1 MFEVRYRQ
9 ISKDPDAP
17 AAPHPVD
24 LYTLAK
30 GFKGK
35 VQESYFKLNRE
46 TGIQYNMRRVQTC
59 NSLTALENHIKGDKH
74 RRRVNKEPT
83 RKQERRLKQMRL
95 ANPLEAPKDIWWT
108 LEAVV

>member
-1 MFEVRYRQ
+1 MNMFEDRYRQ
-9 ISKDPDAP
+9 NSKEPDAR

-46 TGIQYNMRRVQTC
+46 TGIQYNMQRVQNYLQFTY
-59 NSLTALENHIKGDKH
+59 NS
-74 RRRVNKEPT
+74 
-83 RKQERRLKQMRL
+83 
-95 ANPLEAPKDIWWT
+95 
-108 LEAVV
+108 